1 MQKNF
6 QLSYLTSS
14 FSLLDTF
21 WQKFLIEDC
30 GNQLMEIDKKLLYLS
45 NSTEIYPLKE
55 LIFNALA
62 KVKIN
67 EIKAVILGQDPYHG
81 SGEANGLAFSV
92 NGGIKLPPS
101 LKNILLELK
110 QEYNYIKNV
119 PADILFD
126 WPAEGVLLLNSSLTV
141 IKDKPNSL
149 SNIGWEIVSDKII
162 EKINNYCTNIVFL
175 LWGNFAREKAKFIDK
190 NKHLIL
196 STSHPSP
203 FSVYKGF
210 LGCNHFLLAN
220 EYLLSKGKKQIKW
233 IKNDCF

>member
-6 QLSYLTSS
+6 QLNYLKSS
-14 FSLLDTF
+14 FLLLDTF
-21 WQKFLIEDC
+21 WQNFLMNDC
-30 GNQLMEIDKKLLYLS
+30 GNKLMEIDKKLLNLS
-45 NSTEIYPLKE
+45 SSYEIYPEKE

-81 SGEANGLAFSV
+81 IGEANGLAFSV
-92 NGGIKLPPS
+92 NKGIKLPPS

-110 QEYNYIKNV
+110 QEYNCNKNV

-126 WPAEGVLLLNSSLTV
+126 WTREGVLLLNSSLTV

-149 SNIGWEIVSDKII
+149 NNIGWDFISDKII
-162 EKINNYCTNIVFL
+162 EKINTNCTNIVFL
-175 LWGNFAREKAKFIDK
+175 LWGNFAREKAKFIDI

-196 STSHPSP
+196 TTSHPSP
-203 FSVYKGF
+203 FSVYRGF

-220 EYLLSKGKKQIKW
+220 EYLLSNNKRQIKW
-233 IKNDCF
+233 IKKDCL